1 MNRLTLEWIEA
12 GQVRTQ
18 LITDQQPSKNY
29 GTFRIG
35 RDPNR
40 CDLVVKHPTVSK
52 LHVEIFF
59 DPQQNGFY
67 LRNLRE
73 TNPPLVNEH
82 LVNYGAVLLHEGSNL
97 LLGELEMRVKEIQL
111 EQNIAPTV
119 VAPHVAHQVGN
130 HQSAHQYP
138 AQRFAQQRS
147 YPHPIQH
154 NSVQHNPVAPHQ
166 PSAQVPNYSSQPIAQ
181 SAPIPQPAVD
191 LSYGL
196 QCPKC
201 HRVSSYEH
209 LEIGC
214 AWCGTSLAAAQ
225 SVLLIPGQ

>member
-18 LITDQQPSKNY
+18 IITDQQPSKSR
-29 GTFRIG
+29 GSFRIG
-35 RDPNR
+35 RDPHR
-40 CDLVVKHPTVSK
+40 CDLVVSHPTVSK

-59 DPQQNGFY
+59 DAQKNGFY

-82 LVNYGAVLLHEGSNL
+82 RVIQGAVALHQGANL
-97 LLGELEMRVKEIQL
+97 LLGELEMQVREIQL

-119 VAPHVAHQVGN
+119 VAPHIARY
-130 HQSAHQYP
+130 SAQHS
-138 AQRFAQQRS
+138 AQHSAQQ
-147 YPHPIQH
+147 PV
-154 NSVQHNPVAPHQ
+154 VQPYPVAPRQ
-166 PSAQVPNYSSQPIAQ
+166 PIAQRANHSPQPIAQ
-181 SAPIPQPAVD
+181 SSPLPQPAID